1 MAEKVTPAESTADDS
16 LRCPI
21 CLELFRDAKL
31 LPCLHS
37 VCEVC
42 LLKLI
47 EKRGVLE
54 CPVCGRAVELG
65 EGGVT
70 LLTQSFLVNSLA
82 DQTRK
87 REDEGKNR
95 CDGCDEENITHRCV
109 PCAMS
114 LGATCYKAHRRI
126 PQTRH
131 HRVVP
136 IDEYATEQAANPSL
150 QQASVLCGLHPENPV
165 KFYCASCETL
175 VCLGCTVLK
184 HRVPDHDLKCLSE
197 EKKAYVT
204 VVQGHLDQLKVKE
217 DMFENEVLELE
228 KMAGTVPQ
236 REETNSKAV
245 KQWAGEV
252 IENVR
257 KEENRL
263 LEETKVD
270 NSAFLKQVDILSD
283 NVKRS
288 VEDIKETRRFLEQ
301 LIGYGNDGQ
310 ILSSRREITARLD
323 DLSKREH
330 QKSDTIKAIKFK
342 ANKDYLHGSL
352 GSFEG
357 FGESSRLLKAT
368 KRRIERLAATFNGPR
383 GVRIAENSDLYVA
396 ERFNHKVQVLDE
408 SFSHKVDYTF
418 PSIESAEPWDIAV
431 TSNYTYI
438 TDWNNRQVLVCD
450 KDGKLVGTFGKN
462 DFCHPNGIC
471 VSERS
476 DIAYVV
482 DCDGNCLHLYKI
494 ANATYIPMK
503 TIRRVGFEPTEFCNP
518 FFVTADIFH
527 RILVADCR
535 NNRIRVF
542 DEDGNFLSDM
552 RSHDCSDTSRD
563 DDKDG
568 NISRPKAITSDEKG
582 NVFVYNVQKSIVQ
595 QFDPF
600 GRFICTVFRQN
611 EQYSPNPFGLAVDSR
626 NQRLVL
632 ADGNINCLS
641 VISL

>member
-1 MAEKVTPAESTADDS
+1 MAEKVTPAESIADDS

-21 CLELFRDAKL
+21 CLELFCDAKL

-42 LLKLI
+42 LLKLV
-47 EKRGVLE
+47 EKRGILE
-54 CPVCGRAVELG
+54 CPVCRRHVELAD
-65 EGGVT
+65 GGVT
-70 LLTQSFLVNSLA
+70 LLTQSFLANSLA

-87 REDEGKNR
+87 REAEGKNR

-165 KFYCASCETL
+165 KFYCTTCETL
-175 VCLGCTVLK
+175 VCLECTVLK
-184 HRVPDHDLKCLSE
+184 HRGPDHDLKSLSE
-197 EKKAYVT
+197 KKEAYIT
-204 VVQGHLDQLKVKE
+204 VVQGQLNQLKVKE

-228 KMAGTVPQ
+228 KMAGTVRQ
-236 REETNSKAV
+236 EKTTSKAV

-252 IENVR
+252 IENIR
-257 KEENRL
+257 KEEDRL
-263 LEETKVD
+263 LDKIEVEK
-270 NSAFLKQVDILSD
+270 SAILKQVDILSD
-283 NVKRS
+283 NVKSS
-288 VEDIKETRRFLEQ
+288 VEDIKGTRRFLEQ
-301 LIGYGNDGQ
+301 LMAYGNDGQ
-310 ILSSRREITARLD
+310 ILSSRRETTARLD
-323 DLSKREH
+323 ELSKREH

-342 ANKDYLHGSL
+342 ANMDYLHGSL

-357 FGESSRLLKAT
+357 LSDSSWLLKTT
-368 KRRIERLAATFNGPR
+368 KRRNERLATTFNGPR
-383 GVRIAENSDLYVA
+383 GVCITENSDLYVA
-396 ERFNHKVQVLDE
+396 DRFNHRVQVLDE

-438 TDWNNRQVLVCD
+438 TDWSNGQVLVCD

-462 DFCHPNGIC
+462 DMRHPLGIC
-471 VSERS
+471 VSERR

-482 DCDGNCLHLYKI
+482 DHGGNCLHTYKI
-494 ANATYIPMK
+494 ANAKYTPMK
-503 TIRRVGFEPTEFCNP
+503 TIRSVGFEPTEFSNP
-518 FFVTADIFH
+518 FLVRADIFN
-527 RILVADCR
+527 RILVTDYM

-542 DEDGNFLSDM
+542 DEDCNFLSDI
-552 RSHDCSDTSRD
+552 RSHDCDSLRGN
-563 DDKDG
+563 DKDG
-568 NISRPKAITSDEKG
+568 NISRPKGLTTDKEG
-582 NVFVYNVQKSIVQ
+582 NVFVCNFHDSVVQ

-600 GRFICTVFRQN
+600 GRYICTAFREN
-611 EQYSPNPFGLAVDSR
+611 ELDSPNPFGLAFDHR

-632 ADGNINCLS
+632 ADANSNCLR
-641 VISL
+641 VINL